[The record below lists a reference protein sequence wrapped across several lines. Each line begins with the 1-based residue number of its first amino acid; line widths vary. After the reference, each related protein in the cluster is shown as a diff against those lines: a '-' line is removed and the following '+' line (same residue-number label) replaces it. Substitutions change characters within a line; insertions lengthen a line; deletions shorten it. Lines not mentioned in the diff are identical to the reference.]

1 LLILPYDK
9 KKCIGV
15 IIFNISFQID
25 NLYLGLFIS
34 GLLAL
39 LVPFITKQFRELKIL
54 NIEYFDDP
62 ATFFIIWQMV
72 IGLAIAFSIW
82 IKTYKSK
89 TNFDEG

>member
-1 LLILPYDK
+1 
-9 KKCIGV
+9 
-15 IIFNISFQID
+15 
-25 NLYLGLFIS
+25 
-34 GLLAL
+34 
-39 LVPFITKQFRELKIL
+39 VPFITKQFRELKIL